1 MYIIQKDTNGK
12 VIDFFNNAR
21 EDVTQESLRVVPYIP
36 VCEPRAGFNG
46 VLMYNDEQGLYWE
59 YVEVVKPDHEPTT
72 IEEKALAYDILI
84 GEAE

>member
-1 MYIIQKDTNGK
+1 MYIIQKNAEGR
-12 VIDFFNNAR
+12 VVDFFGNVRSDITLEA
-21 EDVTQESLRVVPYIP
+21 LRIVDSIP
-36 VCEPRAGFNG
+36 ACEPRAGFNC

-59 YVEVVKPDHEPTT
+59 YVELVKPDHEPST